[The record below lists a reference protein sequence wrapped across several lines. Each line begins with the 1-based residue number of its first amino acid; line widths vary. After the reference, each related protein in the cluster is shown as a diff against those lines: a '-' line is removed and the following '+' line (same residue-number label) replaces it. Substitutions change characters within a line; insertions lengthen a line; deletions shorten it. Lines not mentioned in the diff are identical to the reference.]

1 MSILLVD
8 DETHILATL
17 SETLVASG
25 FEVHTCKSGQEAL
38 AFLPAHRPR
47 VMVTDLRMPDLSGLD
62 LLKQVREQHPDLPVV
77 ILTGFGDMKSAV
89 DALRLGAFDY
99 LQKPIDAERLVQTLK
114 NGLERHRLIQE
125 NRDLIARLTEANRFK
140 IEFLHSMSHEIR
152 TPLGHIM
159 GFSELLEQT
168 LEGLTDKQVR
178 YLHNIQNAAR
188 KLLALFDDTLSYID
202 LNNQKTTLSPAPL
215 DIAALF
221 SRQQVAFAEAL
232 QGRHLALDVQPIGTD
247 VVADALICEKVIEI
261 LLKNAV
267 QFCPSDSRIVLK
279 AELKSEPDVSDDRR
293 EALPQVAADAYLH
306 LSVTDEGPGITP
318 KQQVRIFDLF
328 VQGDGSLSREHGGTG
343 LGLAL
348 GNSLARLHG
357 GIIDLQSA
365 PGTGSTFTLIIPVSR
380 YGPIQK

>member
-8 DETHILATL
+8 DEANILATL

-25 FEVHTCKSGQEAL
+25 FDVRTCKSGQEAL
-38 AFLPAHRPR
+38 SCLTAHRPE
-47 VMVTDLRMPDLSGLD
+47 VMVTDLRMPDLNGLD

-152 TPLGHIM
+152 TPLGHIT

-188 KLLALFDDTLSYID
+188 KLLTLFDDTLRYID
-202 LNNQKTTLSPAPL
+202 LNNQKTTLNLAPL
-215 DIAALF
+215 TIAEVF
-221 SRQQVAFAEAL
+221 FRQQAAFAEAL
-232 QGRHLALDVQPIGTD
+232 RMRNLTLDIHPIET
-247 VVADALICEKVIEI
+247 VVMADAFICEKVLEI

-267 QFCPSDSRIVLK
+267 QFCPAYSRIVLK
-279 AELKSEPDVSDDRR
+279 ADLKPEPDVADARR
-293 EALPQVAADAYLH
+293 DALLQGAANAYLH
-306 LSVTDEGPGITP
+306 LSVTDEGPGIAP
-318 KQQVRIFDLF
+318 KHQARIFDLF

-348 GNSLARLHG
+348 GSSLARLHG
-357 GIIDLQSA
+357 GIIDLQST
-365 PGTGSTFTLIIPVSR
+365 PGTGSTFTLVIPVSTDA
-380 YGPIQK
+380 

>member
-8 DETHILATL
+8 DEANILATL

-25 FEVHTCKSGQEAL
+25 FDVRTCKSGQEAL
-38 AFLPAHRPR
+38 SCLTAHRPE
-47 VMVTDLRMPDLSGLD
+47 VMVTDLRMPDLNGLD

-152 TPLGHIM
+152 TPLGHIT

-188 KLLALFDDTLSYID
+188 KLLTLFDDTLRYID
-202 LNNQKTTLSPAPL
+202 LNNQKTTLNLAPL
-215 DIAALF
+215 TIAEVF
-221 SRQQVAFAEAL
+221 FRQQAAFAEAL
-232 QGRHLALDVQPIGTD
+232 RMRNLTLDIHPIET
-247 VVADALICEKVIEI
+247 VVMADAFICEKVLEI

-267 QFCPSDSRIVLK
+267 QFCPADSRIVLK
-279 AELKSEPDVSDDRR
+279 ADLKPEPDVADARR
-293 EALPQVAADAYLH
+293 DALLQGAANAYLH
-306 LSVTDEGPGITP
+306 LSVTDEGPGIAP
-318 KQQVRIFDLF
+318 KHQARIFDLF

-348 GNSLARLHG
+348 GSSLARLHG

-365 PGTGSTFTLIIPVSR
+365 PGTGSTFTLVIPVSTDA
-380 YGPIQK
+380 